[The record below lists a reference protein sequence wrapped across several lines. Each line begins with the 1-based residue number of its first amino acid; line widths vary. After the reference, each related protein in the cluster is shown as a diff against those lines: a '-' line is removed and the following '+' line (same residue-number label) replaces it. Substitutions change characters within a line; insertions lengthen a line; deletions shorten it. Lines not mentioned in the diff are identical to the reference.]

1 MGSGEDYQISLPW
14 KTTKSPVPC
23 TLERIPPVRRL
34 LGSRVR
40 DVRSRPDRRLLRKP
54 SEYAPKKAQT
64 TNVIKGDWF
73 NRFAPSTMPPTSP
86 QVAQEI
92 FDALLF
98 TPFHENITIYP
109 DDVFI
114 ASPRRENFR
123 PPMTA
128 GAPAVTYVSVLST
141 ERPLVDAPTSTTT
154 QGSFPLP
161 DHAIAAITTILSYYL
176 PHDIDARLHNH
187 QWFLIGQGRHP
198 RRTIFIPSTHR
209 RNVRP
214 TEPHPADFI
223 TVYMNDE
230 DLPLPTPPRSKTT
243 TIVTNE
249 AESSSDLTRG

>member
-1 MGSGEDYQISLPW
+1 
-14 KTTKSPVPC
+14 
-23 TLERIPPVRRL
+23 
-34 LGSRVR
+34 
-40 DVRSRPDRRLLRKP
+40 
-54 SEYAPKKAQT
+54 
-64 TNVIKGDWF
+64 
-73 NRFAPSTMPPTSP
+73 MPPTSP
-86 QVAQEI
+86 RVAQEI

-98 TPFHENITIYP
+98 TPFHENVTIYP
-109 DDVFI
+109 DDVFV

-128 GAPAVTYVSVLST
+128 ATPAATYVSVLSA
-141 ERPLVDAPTSTTT
+141 ERPLADTPTSTTT

-161 DHAIAAITTILSYYL
+161 DHAIAAIAAILSYYL

-214 TEPHPADFI
+214 AEPHPADFV
-223 TVYMNDE
+223 TVYMTDE
-230 DLPLPTPPRSKTT
+230 DLPLPTPPRLETT
-243 TIVTNE
+243 AEPTNE

>member
-1 MGSGEDYQISLPW
+1 
-14 KTTKSPVPC
+14 
-23 TLERIPPVRRL
+23 
-34 LGSRVR
+34 
-40 DVRSRPDRRLLRKP
+40 
-54 SEYAPKKAQT
+54 
-64 TNVIKGDWF
+64 
-73 NRFAPSTMPPTSP
+73 MPPTSP

-98 TPFHENITIYP
+98 TPFHENVTVYP

-123 PPMTA
+123 PPMTTD
-128 GAPAVTYVSVLST
+128 APSATYVSVLSAG
-141 ERPLVDAPTSTTT
+141 RPLADTPASTTT

-161 DHAIAAITTILSYYL
+161 DHATVAITAILSYYL

-214 TEPHPADFI
+214 TEPYPVDFA

-230 DLPLPTPPRSKTT
+230 DLPLPTPPRSETAT
-243 TIVTNE
+243 FVTNE